1 MSYREALMIL
11 GISEPYDMIEL
22 KKDYR
27 EKAKAFHPDINL
39 SDDNNNTKMMQLVN
53 EAYSVIKNSN
63 QSHMEKDN
71 DQVSKEKDKW
81 SKFSQTE
88 KEIIKRLCAEL
99 DILVMDAAL
108 EYEDAKREGF
118 LGTFIDWL
126 NFKVEQFHKF
136 MDNYDQIEELVKQ
149 IDEYKNVSFRYIVD
163 IYLREVENGYD
174 GSIVDLLKEKIEIQN
189 LCQRLGK
196 SKTEL
201 IKEYRSEFLEKE
213 DLTFRE
219 WIKEKAQFIKLCDE
233 AFMNPLLTMNEFI
246 QFKSFNQYSGTI
258 NDWLKQKILCKKY
271 KCCSEELLTK
281 IVKYYSV
288 NGLEN
293 ELEDIIASD
302 IREKVH
308 KKD

>member
-11 GISEPYDMIEL
+11 GVSEPYDMIEL
-22 KKDYR
+22 KKAYR
-27 EKAKAFHPDINL
+27 EKAKAFHPDINS
-39 SDDNNNTKMMQLVN
+39 SDVNNNTKMMQLVN

-63 QSHMEKDN
+63 QSHKEKDN
-71 DQVSKEKDKW
+71 DQVPKEKDKW
-81 SKFSQTE
+81 SKFSQQE

-99 DILVMDAAL
+99 DILEMDAAL
-108 EYEDAKREGF
+108 EYENAKREGF
-118 LGTFIDWL
+118 LGTFVDWL

-201 IKEYRSEFLEKE
+201 IKEYRRESLEKE

-219 WIKEKAQFIKLCDE
+219 WIKEKSQFIKLCDE

-308 KKD
+308 KKG